1 MVNKLS
7 TNSMLMVDNLAKLAN
22 NRHKNAKGDIFS
34 MPQKAFQLVEQV
46 LGGEPP
52 SKTQGLALLNASG
65 AELSAYLAGA
75 HRLREQTFGNRV
87 HVCSIIN
94 AKSGRCSENCAFCA
108 QSGHFRTTAPVYPL
122 KSREEIVAGAIKAQ
136 QEGSHCYGIVTS
148 GARLAAETELETV
161 LAAIRDIRDNCS
173 LAPSASLGILDEST
187 ARKLAAAGCVT
198 YHHNLE
204 TARSFFPQICTT
216 HSYED
221 DVATVRLAKAAGL
234 KVCCGGI
241 FGLGESLEQRIEL
254 AETLSELAVDSVPLN
269 FLNPIEGTPLANQRD
284 LTPMD
289 CLRIIALFRY
299 FLPRTPISVCGGREP
314 NLREFQ
320 SWIFMAGAS
329 GTMIGNYLTT
339 TGRNREIDLQMF
351 RDAEVKIDVC
361 Q

>member
-1 MVNKLS
+1 MS
-7 TNSMLMVDNLAKLAN
+7 QT
-22 NRHKNAKGDIFS
+22 
-34 MPQKAFQLVEQV
+34 AFRLVEQV

-52 SKTQGLALLNASG
+52 SPLQGLAILNARG
-65 AELSAYLAGA
+65 AEFTIYLAGA
-75 HRLREQTFGNRV
+75 HLLRERAFGNRV
-87 HVCSIIN
+87 QLCSIIN

-108 QSGHFRTTAPVYPL
+108 QSGHFRTSAPVYPL
-122 KSREEIVAGAIKAQ
+122 KSREEIVAGAINAEK
-136 QEGSHCYGIVTS
+136 EGSHCYGIVTS
-148 GARLAAETELETV
+148 GARLSAGTELETV

-173 LAPSASLGILDEST
+173 IAPSASLGILDENIVH
-187 ARKLAAAGCVT
+187 KLADAGCVT

-216 HSYED
+216 HSYEE

-241 FGLGESLEQRIEL
+241 FGLGESLEQRLEL
-254 AETLSELAVDSVPLN
+254 AETLRELEVDSVPLN
-269 FLNPIEGTPLANQRD
+269 FLNPIEGTPLANRRD

-299 FLPRTPISVCGGREP
+299 FLPTTPISVCGGREP

-329 GTMIGNYLTT
+329 GTMVGNYLTT
-339 TGRNREIDLQMF
+339 TGRNREVDLQMML
-351 RDAEVKIDVC
+351 DAEVEIDVC
-361 Q
+361 